1 MLTRSWMAMTVGEP
15 ASLISRGCPG
25 HLDRPTT
32 LFASPTLIT
41 GTACGA

>member
-1 MLTRSWMAMTVGEP
+1 MLTGSWMAMTVGEP
-15 ASLISRGCPG
+15 ASRISRGCPSQ
-25 HLDRPTT
+25 LDRPIT